1 MGYGLQLVSPPATE
15 PLSVDGDVRPWLRLE
30 VSDDDTLL
38 AGLVTSAREYVERA
52 AGLQLMP
59 ATWLLTSDR
68 FPRYSSS
75 AVWQQYSDG
84 LWDQRIPQT
93 ELSGRWWPDKAA
105 IRLPRPPLQSVT
117 SITYVDGT
125 GAQVTL
131 APANYL
137 VDTARMPGRITP
149 SYGNIWPIIRQQ
161 LNAVQVTFVAGFSPL
176 GTAPYPLPWALK
188 TAMLLLLADWYE
200 NRGETAPAPTVL
212 DRVLALVD
220 SVWRSYGLGS

>member
-84 LWDQRIPQT
+84 LWDQRIPQR
-93 ELSGRWWPDKAA
+93 SM
-105 IRLPRPPLQSVT
+105 
-117 SITYVDGT
+117 T
-125 GAQVTL
+125 GNCL
-131 APANYL
+131 A
-137 VDTARMPGRITP
+137 R
-149 SYGNIWPIIRQQ
+149 
-161 LNAVQVTFVAGFSPL
+161 
-176 GTAPYPLPWALK
+176 
-188 TAMLLLLADWYE
+188 
-200 NRGETAPAPTVL
+200 
-212 DRVLALVD
+212 
-220 SVWRSYGLGS
+220 